1 MRERDIDCIE
11 IDDIDIDGR
20 YRQMIDR
27 QIDRQIDRYVD
38 RHIDKLCT
46 YRYIN

>member
-27 QIDRQIDRYVD
+27 QTDRQIDMQIDIQINYV
-38 RHIDKLCT
+38 HID
-46 YRYIN
+46 I